1 MRELFFNLAAKPEKS
16 SGRMFNEKPCPLRTV
31 FQRDRDRIIHSKAFR
46 RLKFKSQVFFANTND
61 LYRTRLTHTI
71 EVSQI
76 ARTIAFN
83 LGLNLDLC
91 EAIALSHDL
100 GHPPFGHTGE
110 EVLNE
115 LMLRVGGFN
124 HNLQT
129 LKIVSRLERQ
139 YSSFYGLNLT
149 CETLEGILKHNGPF
163 DCEEETKNMLRNE
176 ITFIGDSNL
185 YPTLESQVASI
196 ADDIAYCSHDIFDA
210 YESEIL
216 TLSDLRS
223 SPFFSDF
230 LIEKN
235 NQQRNTPEY
244 IVVAQACRDL
254 IKELVN
260 DVIEKTKEKLNLIN
274 NEQIS
279 DKALYEKPK
288 VSFSIDTNLKV
299 NNLKKFLFDNFYRS
313 SVINVMRKKGEEVIK
328 KLFMHYTKNYNSLPE
343 TLRGN
348 PHYLSFPDL
357 ECRKLNLVGDFISGM
372 TDKYA
377 LDIYEKIR
385 NY

>member
-16 SGRMFNEKPCPLRTV
+16 SGRMFSEKPCPLRTV

-115 LMLRVGGFN
+115 LMLGVGGFN

-129 LKIVSRLERQ
+129 LKIVTRLERQ

-149 CETLEGILKHNGPF
+149 CETLEGIFKHNGPF
-163 DCEEETKNMLRNE
+163 DCEKEISNMLETE
-176 ITFIGDSNL
+176 INFIGDPGIH
-185 YPTLESQVASI
+185 PTLESQVASI

-216 TLSDLRS
+216 TLADLRS

-230 LIEKN
+230 LVEKN
-235 NQQRNTPEY
+235 EQEKNVPEE
-244 IVVAQACRDL
+244 IMVAQACRDL

-260 DVIEKTKEKLNLIN
+260 DVIEETKNKLNLFN
-274 NEQIS
+274 REPIS

-313 SVINVMRKKGEEVIK
+313 SVINVMRKKGEEVII
-328 KLFMHYTKNYNSLPE
+328 KLFDHYTKNHNSLPE
-343 TLRGN
+343 KLTKN
-348 PHYLSFPDL
+348 PHYFSFSDF
-357 ECRKLNLVGDFISGM
+357 ECRKLNLVADFISGM

-385 NY
+385 N

>member
-16 SGRMFNEKPCPLRTV
+16 FGRMFSEKPCPLRTV

-115 LMLRVGGFN
+115 LMLRAGGFN

-149 CETLEGILKHNGPF
+149 RETLEGILKHNGPF
-163 DCEEETKNMLRNE
+163 DCEEEIKNMLRTE
-176 ITFIGDSNL
+176 ITFIGDSSL

-216 TLSDLRS
+216 TLSDLRC

-235 NQQRNTPEY
+235 SLERNVPED
-244 IVVAQACRDL
+244 IMVAQACRDL

-260 DVIEKTKEKLNLIN
+260 DVIEETKEKLNLMN
-274 NEQIS
+274 KEQIS

-299 NNLKKFLFDNFYRS
+299 NNLKKFLFENFYRS
-313 SVINVMRKKGEEVIK
+313 SVINVMRKKGEEVIT

-343 TLRGN
+343 TMRGN
-348 PHYLSFPDL
+348 PHYLSFSDL

>member
-16 SGRMFNEKPCPLRTV
+16 FGRIFSEKPCPLRTV

-76 ARTIAFN
+76 ARTLAFN

-110 EVLNE
+110 EILNE
-115 LMLRVGGFN
+115 LMVNEGGFN
-124 HNLQT
+124 HNLQA
-129 LKIVSRLERQ
+129 LKIVTRLERQ
-139 YSSFYGLNLT
+139 YPSFHGLNLT
-149 CETLEGILKHNGPF
+149 YETLEGIFKHNGPF
-163 DCEEETKNMLRNE
+163 ECDEKIKNMFETE
-176 ITFIGDSNL
+176 ITFTGDSSL
-185 YPTLESQVASI
+185 YPSLEAQVASI
-196 ADDIAYCSHDIFDA
+196 ADDIAYCSHDISDA
-210 YESEIL
+210 YESQIL
-216 TLSDLRS
+216 SLSDLRN

-230 LIEKN
+230 LIESNRQKN
-235 NQQRNTPEY
+235 IPEN
-244 IVVAQACRDL
+244 IIVAQACRDL
-254 IKELVN
+254 IKELVS
-260 DVIEKTKEKLNLIN
+260 DVIEETKAKINFFNQKKRPDKNLF
-274 NEQIS
+274 EQS
-279 DKALYEKPK
+279 K

-299 NNLKKFLFDNFYRS
+299 NKLKKFLFDNFYRS
-313 SVINVMRKKGEEVIK
+313 SVINVMRKKGEKVIL
-328 KLFMHYTKNYNSLPE
+328 KLFNYYKENFNDLPDSLTK
-343 TLRGN
+343 N
-348 PHYLSFPDL
+348 PHYFLFSDL
-357 ECRKLNLVGDFISGM
+357 ESRKINLVGDFISGM

-385 NY
+385 N

>member
-1 MRELFFNLAAKPEKS
+1 MRELFFNLAANPEKS
-16 SGRMFNEKPCPLRTV
+16 CGRMFSEKPCPLRTV

-124 HNLQT
+124 HNVQT

-196 ADDIAYCSHDIFDA
+196 ADDIAYCSHDIFDG
-210 YESEIL
+210 YDSEIL
-216 TLSDLRS
+216 TLSDLRN

-235 NQQRNTPEY
+235 SKERNVPEDM
-244 IVVAQACRDL
+244 IVAQACRDL

-260 DVIEKTKEKLNLIN
+260 DVIEETKKKLSLMN

-288 VSFSIDTNLKV
+288 VSFSMDTSLKV

-313 SVINVMRKKGEEVIK
+313 SVINVMRKKGEEVIT
-328 KLFMHYTKNYNSLPE
+328 KLFMYYTKNYNSLPE
-343 TLRGN
+343 TLKGN
-348 PHYLSFPDL
+348 PHYLSFSDL
-357 ECRKLNLVGDFISGM
+357 ECRKLNLVGDFIGGM